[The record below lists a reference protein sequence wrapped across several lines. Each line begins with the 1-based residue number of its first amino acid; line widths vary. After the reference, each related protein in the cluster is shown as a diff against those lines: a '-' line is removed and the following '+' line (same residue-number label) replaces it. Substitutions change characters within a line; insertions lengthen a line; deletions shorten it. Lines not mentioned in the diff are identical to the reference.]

1 MSFALPALALL
12 GVFAAGYWFGR
23 QAEHSAS
30 VAELAR
36 MAGERDRAVRLVQEC
51 QAHLAEVQAIAPA
64 RDVGVIVWDHGPSV
78 EA

>member
-1 MSFALPALALL
+1 MSLVLPVLALL

-23 QAEHSAS
+23 QAEHNAS

-36 MAGERDRAVRLVQEC
+36 MAGERDRAVRLVQDC
-51 QAHLAEVQAIAPA
+51 QAHLAEVQAVASA